1 MGTTVHVPQT
11 RDMIGEELSGDEAF
25 TALRHYGGL
34 RLLTDSFARFRYAD
48 GFTNARAL
56 AFQVVLGLVP
66 CTVALV
72 GLATSVHTEGVG
84 RIIELTLGRIVP
96 GASAG
101 IVEDAFDGTRRS
113 AHGDMWSTL
122 ALWLGLAF
130 ALLNLAS
137 AMGQVERG
145 ANRIYGIERDR
156 SFPRKYGRALIL
168 ALSAGLPLGLGFVV
182 LVAGEAVGDAI
193 ADTAGW
199 EGGGPHWWGVL
210 DIPVG
215 LALAWVASAVI
226 FRWSP
231 RRMQPGYT
239 WLAFGSAVHLLL
251 WISATWLLAL
261 YVEKSGAFGAL
272 YGPLTAFIALL
283 LWANLTAVAL
293 FLGIAFAAQ
302 LEAARAGC
310 RIGRAAGPRPGGVT
324 RRFTPSAQAGRP
336 SPHHARTAAVSPTA
350 AWPRSPSRDPHRSVP
365 RCGAAAR
372 RMASARPISSS
383 LPSAQ
388 SR

>member
-1 MGTTVHVPQT
+1 MGSAVHVPQT

-34 RLLTDSFARFRYAD
+34 RLLIDSFARFRYAD

-72 GLATSVHTEGVG
+72 GLATSTHAEGLG

-96 GASAG
+96 GASAE
-101 IVEDAFDGTRRS
+101 IVEDALDGARRT
-113 AHGDMWSTL
+113 AHGDGWSTL
-122 ALWLGLAF
+122 ALWLGTGF
-130 ALLNLAS
+130 ALLNLTS
-137 AMGQVERG
+137 AMGQIERG

-156 SFPRKYGRALIL
+156 PSLHKYARAMAL
-168 ALSAGLPLGLGFVV
+168 ALAAGLPLVLGFVV
-182 LVAGEAVGDAI
+182 LVAGEAVGDAV
-193 ADTAGW
+193 ADTTGW
-199 EGGGPHWWGVL
+199 EGSGARWWGAL

-215 LALAWVASAVI
+215 LLLAWVASAVI

-231 RRMQPGYT
+231 RRRQPGYT

-251 WISATWLLAL
+251 WVAATWLLAL
-261 YVEKSGAFGAL
+261 YVEGSGAFGAV

-302 LEAARAGC
+302 LEAARAG
-310 RIGRAAGPRPGGVT
+310 IESAVHPDPGPGP
-324 RRFTPSAQAGRP
+324 
-336 SPHHARTAAVSPTA
+336 
-350 AWPRSPSRDPHRSVP
+350 
-365 RCGAAAR
+365 
-372 RMASARPISSS
+372 
-383 LPSAQ
+383 
-388 SR
+388 

>member
-34 RLLTDSFARFRYAD
+34 RLLTDAFTRFRYAD

-101 IVEDAFDGTRRS
+101 IVEDAFDGTRRT
-113 AHGDMWSTL
+113 ADGDVWSTL

-137 AMGQVERG
+137 AMAQIERG

-193 ADTAGW
+193 AETAGW
-199 EGGGPHWWGVL
+199 QGGGPHWWGLL

-231 RRMQPGYT
+231 RRRQPGYT
-239 WLAFGSAVHLLL
+239 WLAFGSGVHLLL
-251 WISATWLLAL
+251 WIAATWTLAL

-302 LEAARAGC
+302 LEAARAGIETPV
-310 RIGRAAGPRPGGVT
+310 RPDPGP
-324 RRFTPSAQAGRP
+324 
-336 SPHHARTAAVSPTA
+336 
-350 AWPRSPSRDPHRSVP
+350 
-365 RCGAAAR
+365 GA
-372 RMASARPISSS
+372 
-383 LPSAQ
+383 
-388 SR
+388 

>member
-1 MGTTVHVPQT
+1 MGTAVHVPQT

-25 TALRHYGGL
+25 AALRHYGGL
-34 RLLTDSFARFRYAD
+34 RLLTDSFSRFRYAD

-72 GLATSVHTEGVG
+72 GLATSVHTESVG
-84 RIIELTLGRIVP
+84 QVIELTLGRIVP
-96 GASAG
+96 GASAD
-101 IVEDAFDGTRRS
+101 IVEEALEGTRRT
-113 AHGDMWSTL
+113 AHGDVWSTL
-122 ALWLGLAF
+122 ALWLGLGF

-137 AMGQVERG
+137 AMGQIERG

-156 SFPRKYGRALIL
+156 PFPRKYGRAIVL
-168 ALSAGLPLGLGFVV
+168 AVAAGLPLVLGFVV
-182 LVAGEAVGDAI
+182 LVAGEAVGDAV

-199 EGGGPHWWGVL
+199 EGAGQPWWDGL
-210 DIPVG
+210 RIPLG

-231 RRMQPGYT
+231 RRVQPGYT

-251 WISATWLLAL
+251 WVAATWLLAL
-261 YVEKSGAFGAL
+261 YVEESGSFGAF
-272 YGPLTAFIALL
+272 YGPLTAFVALL

-302 LEAARAGC
+302 LEAARAGIESAV
-310 RIGRAAGPRPGGVT
+310 RPDPGP
-324 RRFTPSAQAGRP
+324 
-336 SPHHARTAAVSPTA
+336 
-350 AWPRSPSRDPHRSVP
+350 
-365 RCGAAAR
+365 GA
-372 RMASARPISSS
+372 
-383 LPSAQ
+383 
-388 SR
+388 